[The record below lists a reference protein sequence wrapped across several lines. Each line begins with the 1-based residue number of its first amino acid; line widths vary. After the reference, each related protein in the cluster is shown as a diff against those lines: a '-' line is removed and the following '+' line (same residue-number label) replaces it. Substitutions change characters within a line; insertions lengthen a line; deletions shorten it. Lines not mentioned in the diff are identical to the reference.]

1 MKELK
6 QLLLESQAKDIYD
19 IVDDI
24 VDYID
29 SIGDDKKA
37 IENFVSAYTDSWDV
51 QDRKDMLGLLLK
63 EVNKAYKNEC
73 LSND

>member
-6 QLLLESQAKDIYD
+6 QLLIESQAKDIYD
-19 IVDDI
+19 IVYDL
-24 VDYID
+24 VDYFEH
-29 SIGDDKKA
+29 IGDDKKA

-73 LSND
+73 LPND